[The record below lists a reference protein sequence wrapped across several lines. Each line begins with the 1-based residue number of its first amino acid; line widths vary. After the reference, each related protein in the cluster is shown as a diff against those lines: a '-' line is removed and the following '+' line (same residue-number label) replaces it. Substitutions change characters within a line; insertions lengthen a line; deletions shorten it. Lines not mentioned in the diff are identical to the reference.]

1 MNMDDPH
8 AGPPAASSSKPYWF
22 PAKRYGYGWGPP
34 VTWQG
39 WVVLAV
45 YLALVAAGMF
55 LFPPHVELLPFLV
68 YEFVLTLGLIVV
80 CYAKGEPPSWRWGD

>member
-1 MNMDDPH
+1 MDMDDPH
-8 AGPPAASSSKPYWF
+8 AEQPLASSSKPYWF

>member
-1 MNMDDPH
+1 MSVDEPRANAP
-8 AGPPAASSSKPYWF
+8 PPASAKPYWF

-34 VTWQG
+34 VTGHG
-39 WVVLAV
+39 WVVLALYV
-45 YLALVAAGMF
+45 ALVVAGLF

-68 YEFVLTLGLIVV
+68 YEFVVTLGLVAV